1 MATSRRG
8 KRNCR
13 SMISFATESI
23 REPFSY
29 SFEIIVTYQKPDFGN
44 FVIVIVLSKL
54 KVRIWGNKI
63 VT

>member
-1 MATSRRG
+1 
-8 KRNCR
+8 
-13 SMISFATESI
+13 MISFATESI